1 MGIWHTEKRPQRG
14 RPKRSEVDRF
24 QAMAWYNSIADVI
37 GTDSAYQLE
46 KLIEPGKVVYRDGKV
61 ITSRAWDK
69 YKNGDRL
76 PQDGYDSD
84 GKPRAVVA
92 AEMRVPESGDV
103 YRHLIW
109 EVMRK
114 PSMRMD
120 EVIKALESF
129 KPSVAAFYFDL
140 SQDKID
146 QKKISLGQNLW
157 RPLPIKYG
165 DYYTA
170 LDHLAVNLMFLR
182 LDIWGNDLDLKEIAL
197 NIANALPSV
206 AISPWIGSFHKEM
219 FDWLESNVWG
229 GLFNTHYGDGRKYT
243 NGWKKVRWDEA
254 PL

>member
-1 MGIWHTEKRPQRG
+1 MGNLHTEKRLQRG
-14 RPKRSEVDRF
+14 RQKRSEIDRF
-24 QAMAWYNSIADVI
+24 QAMAWYNSIADVMGI
-37 GTDSAYQLE
+37 ESAYQLE
-46 KLIEPGKVVYRDGKV
+46 KLIEPNKVVYRDGKV

-69 YKNGDRL
+69 YKSGDRL
-76 PQDGYDSD
+76 PKDGYDSD

-92 AEMRVPESGDV
+92 AEIRVPESGDV

-109 EVMRK
+109 EAMRK

-140 SQDKID
+140 SQGKVD
-146 QKKISLGQNLW
+146 QRKISLGQNLW
-157 RPLPIKYG
+157 RPIPIKFG

-206 AISPWIGSFHKEM
+206 AISPWIGPFHEEM
-219 FDWLESNVWG
+219 FEWLEVNLWHDLLDTYYDNS
-229 GLFNTHYGDGRKYT
+229 DKPSK
-243 NGWKKVRWDEA
+243 GWKMAMALHE
-254 PL
+254 